1 MLAHSLPVINALV
14 TRHLQALM
22 RDPWQL
28 LNILY
33 KSLLDLVLIGYIG
46 IAQQKM
52 VAGCVDCSE
61 QLLVGI
67 ILWSIVMRT
76 SFSAIHGML
85 VDVWSGNIVAL
96 FATPMRLSEWII
108 SLMIYALFMVAALIV
123 FLSGMSYILFNFVIF
138 KLGWI
143 MLLLI
148 AQFYLYGVA
157 LGIAL
162 VGLLF
167 YSGVRG
173 QSLVFMVGYLFV
185 PFVGAYY
192 PVTVLPGWMQ
202 TISYGLAPRYFFE
215 FVRQYL
221 ATGEYLWDKM
231 LVGSVLN
238 VVTLIVATLFLYN
251 RYHRSTNE
259 GIARLLD

>member
-1 MLAHSLPVINALV
+1 MLVHSLPVVGALV
-14 TRHLQALM
+14 MRHLLALL

-52 VAGCVDCSE
+52 VPGCTDCSH

-67 ILWSIVMRT
+67 ILWSLVMRT

-96 FATPMRLSEWII
+96 FATPMRLGEWII
-108 SLMIYALFMVAALIV
+108 SLMIYAWVMVLALLV
-123 FLSGMSYILFNFVIF
+123 FLSVMSYFLFNFVIF
-138 KLGWI
+138 TLGWI
-143 MLLLI
+143 VVPLI
-148 AQFYLYGVA
+148 VQFYFFGVA
-157 LGIAL
+157 LGIAS

-192 PVTVLPGWMQ
+192 PVTVLPPWMQ
-202 TISYGLAPRYFFE
+202 AISYGLAPRYFFE

-231 LVGSVLN
+231 LAGTILN
-238 VVTLIVATLFLYN
+238 VVALVLATLFLYN
-251 RYHRSTNE
+251 RYRRSTNE